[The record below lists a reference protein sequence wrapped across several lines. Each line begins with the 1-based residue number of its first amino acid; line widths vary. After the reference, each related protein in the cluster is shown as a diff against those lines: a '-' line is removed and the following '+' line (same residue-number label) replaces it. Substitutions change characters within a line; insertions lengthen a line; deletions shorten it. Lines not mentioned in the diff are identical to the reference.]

1 MKNLTKKQ
9 KIVLILILIIIFA
22 IYQIYKT
29 KEEKNNN
36 INELLEIN
44 QIEQNKTTE
53 TTEKNEEN
61 QENKKKIIIH
71 ISGQVNNEGVYELEE
86 GSRIID
92 AINKAGGVTET
103 ADTSQIN
110 LAEKIEDGVKIYVPK
125 KGEEQAETNNR
136 IGETTKKTQNIIQN
150 KETKSKKININTA
163 TEEELD
169 TLPGIGQATA
179 QKIIDY
185 RKQNGKFSKIE
196 EIKEVSGIGDS
207 KFEKIKDL
215 IEI

>member
-9 KIVLILILIIIFA
+9 KIILMLIIVIIFA
-22 IYQIYKT
+22 IYHIYKT
-29 KEEKNNN
+29 NEEKNNN

-44 QIEQNKTTE
+44 NIEQNKTDE
-53 TTEKNEEN
+53 TTEKNQETQEN
-61 QENKKKIIIH
+61 QKIIIH
-71 ISGQVNNEGVYELEE
+71 ISGQVKNEGVYELEQE
-86 GSRIID
+86 SRIID
-92 AINKAGGVTET
+92 AINKAGGLTET

-110 LAEKIEDGVKIYVPK
+110 LAEKIEDGVKIYVPE
-125 KGEEQAETNNR
+125 KGEESVETSNQE
-136 IGETTKKTQNIIQN
+136 GENTKNTQNIIQN

-179 QKIIDY
+179 QKIIEY
-185 RKQNGKFSKIE
+185 RKENGKFSNIE
-196 EIKEVSGIGDS
+196 DIKDVSGIGDS
-207 KFEKIKDL
+207 KFDKIKAL

>member
-9 KIVLILILIIIFA
+9 KIILMLIFVIIFA

-44 QIEQNKTTE
+44 NIEQNKTTE
-53 TTEKNEEN
+53 TTKKNEEN
-61 QENKKKIIIH
+61 QENKKIIIH

-110 LAEKIEDGVKIYVPK
+110 LAEKIEDGAKIYVPA
-125 KGEEQAETNNR
+125 KGEESVETNSQ
-136 IGETTKKTQNIIQN
+136 EEKTTKNTKDIVQN

-179 QKIIDY
+179 QKIIEY
-185 RKQNGKFSKIE
+185 RKENGKFSKIE
-196 EIKEVSGIGDS
+196 DIKDVSGIGDS

-215 IEI
+215 IEV

>member
-9 KIVLILILIIIFA
+9 KIILMLIFVIIFA

-44 QIEQNKTTE
+44 NIEQNKTTE
-53 TTEKNEEN
+53 TRKKNEEN
-61 QENKKKIIIH
+61 QENKKIIIH

-110 LAEKIEDGVKIYVPK
+110 LAEKIEDGAKIYVPA
-125 KGEEQAETNNR
+125 KGEESVETNSQ
-136 IGETTKKTQNIIQN
+136 EEKTTKNTKDIVQN

-179 QKIIDY
+179 QKIIEY
-185 RKQNGKFSKIE
+185 RKENGKFSKIE
-196 EIKEVSGIGDS
+196 DIKDVSGIGDS

-215 IEI
+215 IEV

>member
-9 KIVLILILIIIFA
+9 KIILMLIFVIIFA

-44 QIEQNKTTE
+44 NIEQNKTTE
-53 TTEKNEEN
+53 TTKKNEEN
-61 QENKKKIIIH
+61 QENKKIIIH

-110 LAEKIEDGVKIYVPK
+110 LAEKIEDGAKIYVPA
-125 KGEEQAETNNR
+125 KGEESVETNSQE
-136 IGETTKKTQNIIQN
+136 GKTTKNTKNISQD

-179 QKIIDY
+179 QKIIEY
-185 RKQNGKFSKIE
+185 RKENGKFSKIE
-196 EIKEVSGIGDS
+196 DIKDVSGIGDS

-215 IEI
+215 IEV

>member
-9 KIVLILILIIIFA
+9 KIILMLIFVIIFA

-44 QIEQNKTTE
+44 NIEQNKTTE
-53 TTEKNEEN
+53 TRKKNEEN
-61 QENKKKIIIH
+61 QENKKIIIH

-110 LAEKIEDGVKIYVPK
+110 LAEKIEDGAKIYVPA
-125 KGEEQAETNNR
+125 KGEESVEANSQE
-136 IGETTKKTQNIIQN
+136 EKTTKNTKDIVQN

-179 QKIIDY
+179 QKIIEY
-185 RKQNGKFSKIE
+185 RKENGKFSKIE
-196 EIKEVSGIGDS
+196 DIKDVSGIGDS

-215 IEI
+215 IEV

>member
-9 KIVLILILIIIFA
+9 KIILMLIFVIIFA

-44 QIEQNKTTE
+44 NIEQNKTTE
-53 TTEKNEEN
+53 TRKKNEEN
-61 QENKKKIIIH
+61 QENKKIIIH

-103 ADTSQIN
+103 
-110 LAEKIEDGVKIYVPK
+110 PFR
-125 KGEEQAETNNR
+125 EER
-136 IGETTKKTQNIIQN
+136 R
-150 KETKSKKININTA
+150 
-163 TEEELD
+163 D
-169 TLPGIGQATA
+169 
-179 QKIIDY
+179 
-185 RKQNGKFSKIE
+185 
-196 EIKEVSGIGDS
+196 
-207 KFEKIKDL
+207 
-215 IEI
+215 

>member
-9 KIVLILILIIIFA
+9 KIILMLIFVIIFA

-44 QIEQNKTTE
+44 NIEQNKTTE
-53 TTEKNEEN
+53 TTKKNKEN
-61 QENKKKIIIH
+61 QENKKIIIH

-110 LAEKIEDGVKIYVPK
+110 LAEKIEDGAKIYVPK
-125 KGEEQAETNNR
+125 KGEESVETNSQE
-136 IGETTKKTQNIIQN
+136 GKTTKNTKNIAQD

-179 QKIIDY
+179 QKIIEY
-185 RKQNGKFSKIE
+185 RKENGKFSKIE
-196 EIKEVSGIGDS
+196 DIKDVSGIGDS
-207 KFEKIKDL
+207 KFEKIKGL
-215 IEI
+215 IEV

>member
-9 KIVLILILIIIFA
+9 KIILMLIFVIIFA

-44 QIEQNKTTE
+44 NIEQNKTTE
-53 TTEKNEEN
+53 TTKKNEEN
-61 QENKKKIIIH
+61 QENKKIIIH

-110 LAEKIEDGVKIYVPK
+110 LAEKIEDGAKIYVPA
-125 KGEEQAETNNR
+125 KGEESVKTNSQ
-136 IGETTKKTQNIIQN
+136 EEKTTKNTKDIVQN

-179 QKIIDY
+179 QKIIEY
-185 RKQNGKFSKIE
+185 RKENGKFSKIE
-196 EIKEVSGIGDS
+196 DIKDVSGIGDS

-215 IEI
+215 IEV

>member
-9 KIVLILILIIIFA
+9 KIILMLIFVIIFA

-44 QIEQNKTTE
+44 NIEQNKTTE
-53 TTEKNEEN
+53 TTKKNEEN
-61 QENKKKIIIH
+61 QENKKIIIH

-110 LAEKIEDGVKIYVPK
+110 LAEKIEDGAKIYVPA
-125 KGEEQAETNNR
+125 KGEESVETNR
-136 IGETTKKTQNIIQN
+136 QEGKTTKNTKNIAQD
-150 KETKSKKININTA
+150 KERKSKKININTA

-179 QKIIDY
+179 QKIIEY
-185 RKQNGKFSKIE
+185 RKENGKFSKIE
-196 EIKEVSGIGDS
+196 DIKDVSGIGDS

-215 IEI
+215 IEV

>member
-9 KIVLILILIIIFA
+9 KIILMLIFVIIFA

-44 QIEQNKTTE
+44 NIEQNKTTE
-53 TTEKNEEN
+53 TTKKNEEN
-61 QENKKKIIIH
+61 QENKKIIIH

-110 LAEKIEDGVKIYVPK
+110 LAEKIEDGAKIYVPA
-125 KGEEQAETNNR
+125 KGEESVETNSQE
-136 IGETTKKTQNIIQN
+136 GKTTKNTKNIAQD

-179 QKIIDY
+179 QKIIEY
-185 RKQNGKFSKIE
+185 RKENGKFSKIE
-196 EIKEVSGIGDS
+196 DIKDVSGIGDS

-215 IEI
+215 IEV